1 MRVYR
6 NLTSARSTA
15 TTIFPFRRRGRAHLH
30 PHTAARRLRVIDGTT
45 SRRSVGRQFYCRQRF
60 TVQSAWTML
69 RRIGSGSFIRSDAAC
84 TLTAPGRGV
93 GLLVVIWSAVI
104 LSPQSVPVGRP
115 VPCRD
120 QWSVD
125 ER

>member
-30 PHTAARRLRVIDGTT
+30 PHTAARRLRVIDGAT

-60 TVQSAWTML
+60 TVQNAWTML
-69 RRIGSGSFIRSDAAC
+69 RRIGSGSFIRCDATC
-84 TLTAPGRGV
+84 TLTAPGLGC
-93 GLLVVIWSAVI
+93 GFAGCNLV
-104 LSPQSVPVGRP
+104 
-115 VPCRD
+115 CRD
-120 QWSVD
+120 LVAAFGSGGEASTVP
-125 ER
+125 